1 MSDATDIKEEGL
13 KLYRAGRYEEAA
25 AKFAEAQQ
33 LFAGEGNQKEVAE
46 CANNRGV
53 CWRQAA
59 KFDEATAAF
68 EEARPLFQSLARCR
82 WVKVKWWAIWRRWSE
97 SQGDKQRAAELY
109 QEAIDLFTKAGA
121 KDYAKD
127 TYTALSKLKL
137 KQRDV
142 VGAMTAFDSGLEQLD
157 KPNLIERMA
166 RKIIG
171 GGAPAGYC
179 RRMRTRGKTLSEV
192 DVLKP
197 STNSQPD
204 RAALPFGF
212 LFGLTGPVFRMNF
225 GTGQA
230 QPDRRSFRSA

>member
-1 MSDATDIKEEGL
+1 MSDATSVKDEGL
-13 KLYRAGRYEEAA
+13 KLYRAGRYEDAA
-25 AKFAEAQQ
+25 AKFTEAQQ
-33 LFAGEGNQKEVAE
+33 LFANAGNHKEVAE

-59 KFDEATAAF
+59 RFDEATAAF
-68 EEARPLFQSLARCR
+68 EEARPLFQGLNDLVGEGQVLGNLAA
-82 WVKVKWWAIWRRWSE
+82 VVEA
-97 SQGDKQRAAELY
+97 QGDKQHAGELY

-171 GGAPAGYC
+171 GGSSA
-179 RRMRTRGKTLSEV
+179 S
-192 DVLKP
+192 D
-197 STNSQPD
+197 
-204 RAALPFGF
+204 AATEGEDEDKE
-212 LFGLTGPVFRMNF
+212 TK
-225 GTGQA
+225 A
-230 QPDRRSFRSA
+230 S

>member
-1 MSDATDIKEEGL
+1 MSDATAVKEEGM

-33 LFAGEGNQKEVAE
+33 GFANEGNQKEVAE

-59 KFDEATAAF
+59 KFEEATAAF
-68 EEARPLFQSLARCR
+68 EEARPLFQSLNDSMGEGQVVGNLAAL
-82 WVKVKWWAIWRRWSE
+82 VE
-97 SQGDKQRAAELY
+97 SQGDKQQAAQLY
-109 QEAIDLFTKAGA
+109 LEAIDLFNKAGA

-171 GGAPAGYC
+171 GGSVQPNAPADENEDED
-179 RRMRTRGKTLSEV
+179 TEE
-192 DVLKP
+192 
-197 STNSQPD
+197 
-204 RAALPFGF
+204 
-212 LFGLTGPVFRMNF
+212 
-225 GTGQA
+225 
-230 QPDRRSFRSA
+230 SAS

>member
-1 MSDATDIKEEGL
+1 MSDAANIKEEGL
-13 KLYRAGRYEEAA
+13 KLYRAGHYEDAA

-33 LFAGEGNQKEVAE
+33 SFAHEGNQKEVAE

-59 KFDEATAAF
+59 KFEEATAAF
-68 EEARPLFQSLARCR
+68 EEARPLFQGLNDLTGEGQVVGNLATL
-82 WVKVKWWAIWRRWSE
+82 VE
-97 SQGDKQRAAELY
+97 SQGDKQHAADLY
-109 QEAIDLFTKAGA
+109 LEAIDLFTKAGA
-121 KDYAKD
+121 KDYVKD

-171 GGAPAGYC
+171 GGG
-179 RRMRTRGKTLSEV
+179 V
-192 DVLKP
+192 P
-197 STNSQPD
+197 SS
-204 RAALPFGF
+204 AAAEEEKDDDKEEG
-212 LFGLTGPVFRMNF
+212 
-225 GTGQA
+225 A
-230 QPDRRSFRSA
+230 S

>member
-1 MSDATDIKEEGL
+1 MSDAPAVKEEGL
-13 KLYRAGRYEEAA
+13 KLYRAGRYEDAA

-33 LFAGEGNQKEVAE
+33 MFAISGNAKEVAE

-59 KFDEATAAF
+59 KYDEATAAF
-68 EEARPLFQSLARCR
+68 EEARPLFQDLNDLLGEGQVVGNLAAL
-82 WVKVKWWAIWRRWSE
+82 VD
-97 SQGDKQRAAELY
+97 SQGDKQHAAELY
-109 QEAIDLFTKAGA
+109 LEAIDLFNKAGA
-121 KDYAKD
+121 KDYVKD

-171 GGAPAGYC
+171 GGSVPANEADAEDES
-179 RRMRTRGKTLSEV
+179 TDENKDAKTS
-192 DVLKP
+192 
-197 STNSQPD
+197 
-204 RAALPFGF
+204 
-212 LFGLTGPVFRMNF
+212 
-225 GTGQA
+225 
-230 QPDRRSFRSA
+230 

>member
-1 MSDATDIKEEGL
+1 MSDANNLKEEGL

-25 AKFAEAQQ
+25 AKFAEAQ
-33 LFAGEGNQKEVAE
+33 LGFANESNPQEVAE

-59 KFDEATAAF
+59 KFEEATAAF
-68 EEARPLFQSLARCR
+68 EEARPLFQGLNDLVGEGQVVGNLATL
-82 WVKVKWWAIWRRWSE
+82 VE

-109 QEAIDLFTKAGA
+109 QEAIDLFTKADA
-121 KDYAKD
+121 KDYIKD

-142 VGAMTAFDSGLEQLD
+142 VGAMTAFDAGLEQLE

-171 GGAPAGYC
+171 GGVPPSAAADDDKEEGPA
-179 RRMRTRGKTLSEV
+179 
-192 DVLKP
+192 
-197 STNSQPD
+197 
-204 RAALPFGF
+204 
-212 LFGLTGPVFRMNF
+212 
-225 GTGQA
+225 
-230 QPDRRSFRSA
+230 

>member
-1 MSDATDIKEEGL
+1 MSDASAVKEEGM
-13 KLYRAGRYEEAA
+13 KLYRAGRYEDAA
-25 AKFAEAQQ
+25 AKFAEAQ
-33 LFAGEGNQKEVAE
+33 LMFANAGNHKEVAE

-68 EEARPLFQSLARCR
+68 EEARPLFQGLNDLVGEGQVLGNLAG
-82 WVKVKWWAIWRRWSE
+82 VVE
-97 SQGDKQRAAELY
+97 SQGDKQHAGELY
-109 QEAIDLFTKAGA
+109 LEAIDLFTKAGA

-171 GGAPAGYC
+171 GGSSA
-179 RRMRTRGKTLSEV
+179 S
-192 DVLKP
+192 D
-197 STNSQPD
+197 
-204 RAALPFGF
+204 AAAEDEDEDKEP
-212 LFGLTGPVFRMNF
+212 N
-225 GTGQA
+225 A
-230 QPDRRSFRSA
+230 S

>member
-1 MSDATDIKEEGL
+1 MSDAISVKDEGL

-25 AKFAEAQQ
+25 GKFAEAQQ
-33 LFAGEGNQKEVAE
+33 LFAAAGNNKEVAE

-59 KFDEATAAF
+59 KFEEATAAF
-68 EEARPLFQSLARCR
+68 EEARPLFQALGDLIGEGQVVGNLAAL
-82 WVKVKWWAIWRRWSE
+82 VE
-97 SQGDKQRAAELY
+97 SQGDKQHAAELY
-109 QEAIDLFTKAGA
+109 QEAIDIFSKAGA

-171 GGAPAGYC
+171 GGAPPIDTPAEDEDESKD
-179 RRMRTRGKTLSEV
+179 TSV
-192 DVLKP
+192 
-197 STNSQPD
+197 S
-204 RAALPFGF
+204 
-212 LFGLTGPVFRMNF
+212 
-225 GTGQA
+225 
-230 QPDRRSFRSA
+230 

>member
-1 MSDATDIKEEGL
+1 MSDATDVKEEGM
-13 KLYRAGRYEEAA
+13 KLYRAGRYEDAA

-33 LFAGEGNQKEVAE
+33 LFANAGNPKEVAE

-53 CWRQAA
+53 CWRQAG
-59 KFDEATAAF
+59 KFEEAAAAF
-68 EEARPLFQSLARCR
+68 EEARPLFQSLGDMAGEGQ
-82 WVKVKWWAIWRRWSE
+82 VAGNLAALVE
-97 SQGDKQRAAELY
+97 SQGDKQHAAELY
-109 QEAIDLFTKAGA
+109 LEAIDLFNKAGA

-171 GGAPAGYC
+171 GGA
-179 RRMRTRGKTLSEV
+179 
-192 DVLKP
+192 
-197 STNSQPD
+197 QPG
-204 RAALPFGF
+204 AAADEDE
-212 LFGLTGPVFRMNF
+212 RED
-225 GTGQA
+225 A
-230 QPDRRSFRSA
+230 Q

>member
-1 MSDATDIKEEGL
+1 MSDAKAVKEEGL

-33 LFAGEGNQKEVAE
+33 RSADEGNRQEFAE

-68 EEARPLFQSLARCR
+68 EEARPLFQGLNDLVGEGQVVGNLAAL
-82 WVKVKWWAIWRRWSE
+82 VE
-97 SQGDKQRAAELY
+97 SQGDKLHAAELY
-109 QEAIDLFTKAGA
+109 QEAIDLFTQAGA

-142 VGAMTAFDSGLEQLD
+142 VGAMTAFDAGLEQLD
-157 KPNLIERMA
+157 KPNLVERMA

-171 GGAPAGYC
+171 GGAPSSAAGDEA
-179 RRMRTRGKTLSEV
+179 KDEE
-192 DVLKP
+192 P
-197 STNSQPD
+197 SQ
-204 RAALPFGF
+204 G
-212 LFGLTGPVFRMNF
+212 
-225 GTGQA
+225 
-230 QPDRRSFRSA
+230 

>member
-1 MSDATDIKEEGL
+1 MSDASAVKEEGM
-13 KLYRAGRYEEAA
+13 KLYRAGRYEDAA
-25 AKFAEAQQ
+25 AKFAEAQ
-33 LFAGEGNQKEVAE
+33 LMFANAGNHKEVAE

-68 EEARPLFQSLARCR
+68 EEARPLFQGLNDLVGEGQVLGNLAG
-82 WVKVKWWAIWRRWSE
+82 VVE
-97 SQGDKQRAAELY
+97 SQGDKQHAGELY
-109 QEAIDLFTKAGA
+109 LEAIDLFTKAGA

-171 GGAPAGYC
+171 GGAPPGADAIED
-179 RRMRTRGKTLSEV
+179 KKDDAS
-192 DVLKP
+192 
-197 STNSQPD
+197 
-204 RAALPFGF
+204 
-212 LFGLTGPVFRMNF
+212 
-225 GTGQA
+225 
-230 QPDRRSFRSA
+230 

>member
-1 MSDATDIKEEGL
+1 MSDAIAVKEEGL
-13 KLYRAGRYEEAA
+13 KLYRAGRYADAA

-33 LFAGEGNQKEVAE
+33 LFATAGNAKEVAE

-53 CWRQAA
+53 CWRQAE
-59 KFDEATAAF
+59 KYDEASAAF
-68 EEARPLFQSLARCR
+68 EEARPLFQNLNDLVGEGQVVGNLAA
-82 WVKVKWWAIWRRWSE
+82 VVE
-97 SQGDKQRAAELY
+97 SQGDKQHAAELY
-109 QEAIDLFTKAGA
+109 LAAIDLFTKAGA

-171 GGAPAGYC
+171 GGAPPIAAAADDEDEDKEAG
-179 RRMRTRGKTLSEV
+179 
-192 DVLKP
+192 P
-197 STNSQPD
+197 S
-204 RAALPFGF
+204 
-212 LFGLTGPVFRMNF
+212 
-225 GTGQA
+225 
-230 QPDRRSFRSA
+230 

>member
-1 MSDATDIKEEGL
+1 MSDAKDIKEEGL

-25 AKFAEAQQ
+25 AKFAEAQIA
-33 LFAGEGNQKEVAE
+33 FAAAGDQNETAE

-53 CWRQAA
+53 CWRQAS

-68 EEARPLFQSLARCR
+68 EEARPLFQSLSDLVGEGQVVGNLAT
-82 WVKVKWWAIWRRWSE
+82 VVE
-97 SQGDKQRAAELY
+97 VQGDKQHAAELY
-109 QEAIDLFTKAGA
+109 QEAIDLFTQAGA

-171 GGAPAGYC
+171 GGAPSIDTPAEDEDENKE
-179 RRMRTRGKTLSEV
+179 TKAS
-192 DVLKP
+192 
-197 STNSQPD
+197 
-204 RAALPFGF
+204 
-212 LFGLTGPVFRMNF
+212 
-225 GTGQA
+225 
-230 QPDRRSFRSA
+230 

>member
-1 MSDATDIKEEGL
+1 MTNAQDVKEEGL

-25 AKFAEAQQ
+25 AKFTEAQLQ
-33 LFAGEGNQKEVAE
+33 FAGESNAQEVAE

-59 KFDEATAAF
+59 KFDEATTAF
-68 EEARPLFQSLARCR
+68 EEARPLFQGLNDPVGEGQVVGNLAAL
-82 WVKVKWWAIWRRWSE
+82 VE
-97 SQGDKQRAAELY
+97 SQGDKQHAAELY
-109 QEAIDLFTKAGA
+109 LEAIDLFNKAGA

-157 KPNLIERMA
+157 KPNLVERMA

-171 GGAPAGYC
+171 GGAQPNLNTA
-179 RRMRTRGKTLSEV
+179 EDV
-192 DVLKP
+192 DADADDAEEKDE
-197 STNSQPD
+197 S
-204 RAALPFGF
+204 
-212 LFGLTGPVFRMNF
+212 
-225 GTGQA
+225 
-230 QPDRRSFRSA
+230 

>member
-1 MSDATDIKEEGL
+1 MSDATAAKEEGL
-13 KLYRAGRYEEAA
+13 KLYRAGRYEDAA

-33 LFAGEGNQKEVAE
+33 SFANESNHKEVAE

-68 EEARPLFQSLARCR
+68 EEARPLFQGLNDLVGEGQVVGNLAA
-82 WVKVKWWAIWRRWSE
+82 VVEA
-97 SQGDKQRAAELY
+97 QGDKQHAAELY

-121 KDYAKD
+121 KDYVKD
-127 TYTALSKLKL
+127 TYTALSRLKL

-171 GGAPAGYC
+171 GGAPPID
-179 RRMRTRGKTLSEV
+179 TPTEDEDEGKDTSV
-192 DVLKP
+192 
-197 STNSQPD
+197 S
-204 RAALPFGF
+204 
-212 LFGLTGPVFRMNF
+212 
-225 GTGQA
+225 
-230 QPDRRSFRSA
+230 

>member
-1 MSDATDIKEEGL
+1 MSNATAIKEEGL
-13 KLYRAGRYEEAA
+13 NLFRAGRYEEAA

-33 LFAGEGNQKEVAE
+33 LYAGEGNQKEFAE

-59 KFDEATAAF
+59 KFEEAAAAF
-68 EEARPLFQSLARCR
+68 EEARPLFQSLDDA
-82 WVKVKWWAIWRRWSE
+82 VGEGQVVGNLAALVE
-97 SQGDKQRAAELY
+97 SQGDKQHAAELY
-109 QEAIDLFTKAGA
+109 LEAIDLFNKAGA

-171 GGAPAGYC
+171 GGAPPNA
-179 RRMRTRGKTLSEV
+179 
-192 DVLKP
+192 P
-197 STNSQPD
+197 PD
-204 RAALPFGF
+204 EDKEED
-212 LFGLTGPVFRMNF
+212 T
-225 GTGQA
+225 
-230 QPDRRSFRSA
+230 S

>member
-1 MSDATDIKEEGL
+1 MSDATAAKEEGL

-33 LFAGEGNQKEVAE
+33 LFAHEGNRQEVAE

-68 EEARPLFQSLARCR
+68 EEARPLFQGNNDLVGEGQVVGNLAAL
-82 WVKVKWWAIWRRWSE
+82 VE
-97 SQGDKQRAAELY
+97 SQGDKQHAAELY

-121 KDYAKD
+121 KDYVKD

-171 GGAPAGYC
+171 GGAP
-179 RRMRTRGKTLSEV
+179 
-192 DVLKP
+192 P
-197 STNSQPD
+197 SAPADDDKKEGAS
-204 RAALPFGF
+204 
-212 LFGLTGPVFRMNF
+212 
-225 GTGQA
+225 
-230 QPDRRSFRSA
+230 